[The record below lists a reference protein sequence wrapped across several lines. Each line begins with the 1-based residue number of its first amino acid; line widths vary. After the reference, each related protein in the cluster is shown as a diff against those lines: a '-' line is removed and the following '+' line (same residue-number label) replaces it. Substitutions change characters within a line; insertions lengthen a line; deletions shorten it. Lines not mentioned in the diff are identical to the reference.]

1 MEEDFQI
8 LPFRCSCAGKS
19 SQKSISVKGRRP
31 QSVQASSDGRL
42 SSGYKAAFYVIPCCY
57 ELIYR
62 DEWKYDSADCF
73 LGIRSIVG
81 NGDWIC
87 MFYDEHVI

>member
-1 MEEDFQI
+1 MEEDSALEMFMCREE
-8 LPFRCSCAGKS
+8 LTEKYKCEREKTAVSK
-19 SQKSISVKGRRP
+19 
-31 QSVQASSDGRL
+31 ASSDGRL